1 MNKFKR
7 YMSQKTNSKGALAV
21 KGQLYQLHNQVKKV
35 TPAVYASLAIAL
47 HRKYGWGYKRI
58 NDLFLLSQ
66 DIWAE
71 STCKSENM
79 LQMCFNE
86 TGIELREE

>member
-1 MNKFKR
+1 MKQSGLLAR
-7 YMSQKTNSKGALAV
+7 QKAERQELLNAGMRIEKQFMMDTL
-21 KGQLYQLHNQVKKV
+21 QM
-35 TPAVYASLAIAL
+35 AL
-47 HRKYGWGYKRI
+47 HQLGWGYKRI